1 MEGTSVQLGIKL
13 EVGIDIFN
21 KLKVYFPRL
30 LKQLLD
36 SLLDDS
42 DMG

>member
-13 EVGIDIFN
+13 EVDIDIFN

-30 LKQLLD
+30 LKQFKY
-36 SLLDDS
+36 SLLDESAMD
-42 DMG
+42 